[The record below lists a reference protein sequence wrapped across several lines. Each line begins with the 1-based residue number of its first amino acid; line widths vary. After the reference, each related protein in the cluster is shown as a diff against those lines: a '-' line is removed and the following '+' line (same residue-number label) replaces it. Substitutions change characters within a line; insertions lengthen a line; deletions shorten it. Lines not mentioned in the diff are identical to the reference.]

1 MAASVVAMT
10 EVLGVNPL
18 APHWGSHVAAG
29 DQDAHA
35 ALDVLV
41 QDRLAARQAARA
53 GRDFATA
60 DAIRDQLT
68 AAGIVIEDT
77 PAGPQWSLSRAPRS
91 ADPA

>member
-1 MAASVVAMT
+1 MVTQLAILGGIFVALALILLGLRRAAASSRDAT
-10 EVLGVNPL
+10 G
-18 APHWGSHVAAG
+18 GSI
-29 DQDAHA
+29 
-35 ALDVLV
+35 